1 MLGRDRTLNNSQK
14 NRHTQKKELILF
26 PVVLYLMISV

>member
-1 MLGRDRTLNNSQK
+1 MLGRDRTLNNFQK
-14 NRHTQKKELILF
+14 NRHAQKKELILF